1 VSSSAVVTPPSA
13 ARRAAAPDAAA
24 QPVTLRR
31 VIRSEWIKFWTL
43 RSTWAVLGAAVVGM
57 LVLAVVVAY
66 NTRHLTSNLQA
77 NDIAPS
83 STLQGY
89 FLGEL
94 LIGALGVLF
103 VSGEYSTGMIRST
116 LVAVPRR
123 LPVLW
128 AKLVVF
134 VTITAVSMVT
144 VSIVAF
150 VSAQALLSH
159 YRTGFS
165 LSDPGVLRVVIGTG
179 VYLTLVGMIG
189 AALGWIVRSTPG
201 ALVTYFAIV
210 LVLPVLFGDALGNWG
225 KEVAQFLPGQA
236 GASFSTSIPDSSY
249 SLSPWVGLLVL
260 AGWVAVALAIAAG
273 VLRRRDA

>member
-1 VSSSAVVTPPSA
+1 MSSSATVTAP
-13 ARRAAAPDAAA
+13 AAPRSASPGAEA

-43 RSTWAVLGAAVVGM
+43 RSTWAVLSAAVVGM
-57 LVLAVVVAY
+57 LVLALIVAY

-89 FLGEL
+89 YLAQL

-103 VSGEYSTGMIRST
+103 VSGEYGTGMIRST

-134 VTITAVSMVT
+134 VTVTATSMII

-150 VSAQALLSH
+150 VCAQALLSH

-179 VYLTLVGMIG
+179 IYLTLVGMIG
-189 AALGWIVRSTPG
+189 GALGWIGRSTPG
-201 ALVTYFAIV
+201 ALVAYFAVV
-210 LVLPVLFGDALGNWG
+210 LVLPVLFGEALGNWG
-225 KEVAQFLPGQA
+225 KQVAEFLPDQA
-236 GASFSTSIPDSSY
+236 GASFSTSIPESSY

-260 AGWVAVALAIAAG
+260 VGWVAVALAIAAG

>member
-1 VSSSAVVTPPSA
+1 MSSSAVVTPPSA

-43 RSTWAVLGAAVVGM
+43 RSTSAVLGAAVVGM

-134 VTITAVSMVT
+134 VTITAVSMIT

-210 LVLPVLFGDALGNWG
+210 LVLPLLFGDALGNWG

-236 GASFSTSIPDSSY
+236 GASFSTSIPESSY

>member
-1 VSSSAVVTPPSA
+1 MSSSAVVTPPSA

-134 VTITAVSMVT
+134 VTITAVSMIT

-201 ALVTYFAIV
+201 ALVAYFAIV